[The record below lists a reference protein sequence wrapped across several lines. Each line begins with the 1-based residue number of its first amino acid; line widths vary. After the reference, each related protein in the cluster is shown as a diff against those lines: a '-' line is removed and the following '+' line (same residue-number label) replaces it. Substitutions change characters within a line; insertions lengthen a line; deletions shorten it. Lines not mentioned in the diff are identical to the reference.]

1 MSASTKRTWRW
12 PWQARFGWLQGLLL
26 TISVLLGSWWY
37 SRATLPYNEEGRWFD
52 EKQMMVYHE
61 QTEEVLRIAFMASFM
76 VWVISMVG
84 PARHSE

>member
-1 MSASTKRTWRW
+1 
-12 PWQARFGWLQGLLL
+12 
-26 TISVLLGSWWY
+26 
-37 SRATLPYNEEGRWFD
+37 
-52 EKQMMVYHE
+52 MMVYHE